1 MEDENR
7 LELSLAPP
15 CAGDSSAGKGKIGTS
30 DSRSDISDRDT
41 KLINEFKQFLDGG
54 TKQIGS
60 GIVCQRNPENFFRNL
75 SSNPVDVD
83 TSKNV
88 NSGGF
93 WIASDR
99 SAEGR
104 EENKPDAREKRKGL
118 FTESSQSKKHEKET
132 DHIDLPEKSRASH
145 ISINTDDG
153 STAENEDVDDSEAEA
168 PTSRHLLQQE
178 DAAKIYMGSSLSEVN
193 KDYHGLSHSN
203 ALEFSGQKRFTVSSE
218 KEFQHGNV
226 PHNIQ
231 FNSQSMNIIN
241 MPQPLSVKDSNAN
254 GMHGRPGYPLAGKM
268 QVMGGTSIERTA
280 SQPVIPA
287 NLPIVVGYSSV
298 PLPSLDKDNS
308 RMLVSHH
315 QQIHPSYIGR
325 GPTNSDKHS
334 DDLKI
339 TQGLPLYS

>member
-118 FTESSQSKKHEKET
+118 YTESSQSKKHEKET
-132 DHIDLPEKSRASH
+132 DHTDLPEKSRASH

-178 DAAKIYMGSSLSEVN
+178 DAAKRYMGSSLSEVN

-218 KEFQHGNV
+218 KEFQHGNA

-287 NLPIVVGYSSV
+287 NLPVVVGYSSV
-298 PLPSLDKDNS
+298 PLPSLDRDNS